1 VEPLKKQAV
10 DLLVKTFLLAMILLA
25 TACNSEPENRNEIG
39 TDMVDNPATLR
50 DAGER
55 AMPELTFEDTLF
67 KTGRI
72 TQGEVLNYTYSFT
85 NTGTAPLLITTVTAS
100 CGCTV
105 PRSYPQGK
113 IMPGE
118 SGDIDVEFD
127 SDNKSG
133 EQTVEINVSANTIPA
148 LTRLRIVTDIVV
160 PDNMMEPNR
169 KGR

>member
-1 VEPLKKQAV
+1 MKPGLKILRIFPK
-10 DLLVKTFLLAMILLA
+10 LVFFGLVVISA
-25 TACNSEPENRNEIG
+25 ACSNEPENRNEIG
-39 TDMVDNPATLR
+39 TDMVDNPATLK
-50 DAGER
+50 DDGEK
-55 AMPELTFEDTLF
+55 AMPEITFEDTLF

-85 NTGTAPLLITTVTAS
+85 NTGEAPLLITTVTAS

-118 SGDIDVEFD
+118 GGDIDVVFN

-160 PDNMMEPNR
+160 PDNMMDKNR
-169 KGR
+169 E